1 MPVSESV
8 YSLTTYY
15 RKADKLM
22 LAVVWVMFVYSLCLT
37 YWEGS
42 LTQALLVGGALAALP
57 TVLYSV
63 APGSRLM
70 RCTIAVVFMG
80 FAALQIHLLQG
91 MEEMHFGVF
100 VLLAF
105 LVYYRDWLP
114 ILIAAGV
121 IAVHHVGFY
130 AIQASGWDLHVIHRS
145 ETWGVIFLH
154 AFYVV
159 LESAILIYLSLH
171 TRKQA
176 VVSESLLLAVNY
188 LTRHGQAVDLSYRI
202 SLKNELTDRF
212 NGFLDS
218 LDHTVGSVVSN
229 SQGLSVAGEGMAKAT
244 SHMRE
249 GSRIQ
254 YEQITKVSSAIDQ
267 MGATISEAA
276 DQAQQAA
283 QVAGQATKRAY
294 KGSIDLN
301 AMQKEFS
308 LLAEHLEGTDEEMR
322 ALAAHSQQIGK
333 VLEVI
338 KAIAEQTN
346 LLALNAAIE
355 AARAGDQGRGFAV
368 VADEVRALAQKTA
381 ASTSEIENIIGSLQM
396 GSKSA
401 VEAMQ
406 ESRARA
412 VRCASDVHKSA
423 QSLQLISDDIRAIND
438 INAQVAATSC
448 HQVEVTGEV
457 SKHLYSVRTVTE
469 KNALE
474 AEGLERESQ
483 RLKSLS
489 EQFHQLSS
497 VFKTSL

>member
-1 MPVSESV
+1 
-8 YSLTTYY
+8 
-15 RKADKLM
+15 
-22 LAVVWVMFVYSLCLT
+22 
-37 YWEGS
+37 
-42 LTQALLVGGALAALP
+42 
-57 TVLYSV
+57 
-63 APGSRLM
+63 
-70 RCTIAVVFMG
+70 
-80 FAALQIHLLQG
+80 
-91 MEEMHFGVF
+91 
-100 VLLAF
+100 
-105 LVYYRDWLP
+105 
-114 ILIAAGV
+114 
-121 IAVHHVGFY
+121 
-130 AIQASGWDLHVIHRS
+130 
-145 ETWGVIFLH
+145 
-154 AFYVV
+154 
-159 LESAILIYLSLH
+159 
-171 TRKQA
+171 
-176 VVSESLLLAVNY
+176 
-188 LTRHGQAVDLSYRI
+188 
-202 SLKNELTDRF
+202 
-212 NGFLDS
+212 
-218 LDHTVGSVVSN
+218 
-229 SQGLSVAGEGMAKAT
+229 
-244 SHMRE
+244 
-249 GSRIQ
+249 
-254 YEQITKVSSAIDQ
+254 
-267 MGATISEAA
+267 
-276 DQAQQAA
+276 
-283 QVAGQATKRAY
+283 
-294 KGSIDLN
+294 
-301 AMQKEFS
+301 MQKEFS

-457 SKHLYSVRTVTE
+457 SKHLYSVRTITE

-474 AEGLERESQ
+474 AEGLEHESQ

>member
-1 MPVSESV
+1 
-8 YSLTTYY
+8 
-15 RKADKLM
+15 
-22 LAVVWVMFVYSLCLT
+22 
-37 YWEGS
+37 
-42 LTQALLVGGALAALP
+42 
-57 TVLYSV
+57 
-63 APGSRLM
+63 
-70 RCTIAVVFMG
+70 MG
-80 FAALQIHLLQG
+80 FSALQIHLLQG

-114 ILIAAGV
+114 ILVGAAV
-121 IAVHHVGFY
+121 IAIHHVGFY
-130 AIQASGWDLHVIHRS
+130 AAQSIGWDIHVVHRG

-171 TRKQA
+171 TREQA
-176 VVSESLLLAVNY
+176 VVGESLLLAVNH
-188 LTRHGQAVDLSYRI
+188 LTRDKQAVDLSYRI

-229 SQGLSVAGEGMAKAT
+229 SHGLSVSGEGMAKAT
-244 SHMRE
+244 THMRE
-249 GSRIQ
+249 GSRVQ
-254 YEQITKVSSAIDQ
+254 HDQITQVSSAIDQ
-267 MGATISEAA
+267 MGTTISEAA
-276 DQAQQAA
+276 AQAQQAA
-283 QVAGQATKRAY
+283 KVAGQATERAY
-294 KGSIDLN
+294 KGSVELST
-301 AMQKEFS
+301 MQKEFS
-308 LLAEHLEGTDEEMR
+308 LLADHLEETDKEMR

-338 KAIAEQTN
+338 KTIAEQTN

-381 ASTSEIENIIGSLQM
+381 ASTSEIESIIGSLQI

-401 VEAMQ
+401 VEAMHQ
-406 ESRARA
+406 SRERA
-412 VRCASDVHKSA
+412 VRCASDVHRSA
-423 QSLQLISDDIRAIND
+423 ESLQLISHGIQAINE

-448 HQVEVTGEV
+448 HQVEVTTEV
-457 SKHLYSVRTVTE
+457 SKHLCAVRAITE
-469 KNALE
+469 RNALE
-474 AEGLERESQ
+474 AEGLEVESQ
-483 RLKSLS
+483 RLKGLS

-497 VFKTSL
+497 VFKTSM

>member
-8 YSLTTYY
+8 YSLSAYY

-22 LAVVWVMFVYSLCLT
+22 LAVVWVMFAYSLCLT
-37 YWEGS
+37 FWGGS
-42 LTQALLVGGALAALP
+42 WIEALLVGGALSVIPTALY
-57 TVLYSV
+57 VA

-70 RCTIAVVFMG
+70 RCTVAVAFMG

-114 ILIAAGV
+114 ILVGAGV

-130 AIQASGWDLHVIHRS
+130 AVQLAGWDIQVVHHGES
-145 ETWGVIFLH
+145 WGVIFLH

-171 TRKQA
+171 THKQA
-176 VVSESLLLAVNY
+176 IVSESLLLAVNH
-188 LTRHGQAVDLSYRI
+188 LTRQGQAVDLGYRI

-229 SQGLSVAGEGMAKAT
+229 SHGLAISGESMAKAT

-249 GSRIQ
+249 GSRVQ
-254 YEQITKVSSAIDQ
+254 HEQIARVSSAIDQ

-276 DQAQQAA
+276 EQAQQAA
-283 QVAGQATKRAY
+283 QVAGQATERAY
-294 KGSIDLN
+294 KGSADLS
-301 AMQKEFS
+301 AMRKEFS
-308 LLAEHLEGTDEEMR
+308 LLAEHLDGTDEEMR
-322 ALAAHSQQIGK
+322 ALAAHSQQIGR

-338 KAIAEQTN
+338 KTIAEQTN

-355 AARAGDQGRGFAV
+355 AARAGEQGRGFAV

-381 ASTSEIENIIGSLQM
+381 ASTSEIESIISSLQM
-396 GSKSA
+396 GSKNA

-406 ESRARA
+406 ESRERA
-412 VRCASDVHKSA
+412 IRCAGDVHRSA
-423 QSLQLISDDIRAIND
+423 ESLQLISDDIRAIND
-438 INAQVAATSC
+438 INALVVATSC
-448 HQVEVTGEV
+448 HQVEVTSEV
-457 SKHLYSVRTVTE
+457 SKHLGSVRVITE
-469 KNALE
+469 QNASE
-474 AEGLERESQ
+474 AEGLEVESQ
-483 RLKSLS
+483 RLKGLS

-497 VFKTSL
+497 VFKTSV